1 MNDEHF
7 DKELSR
13 LYQQRKA
20 QFDAPEVNLST
31 RPLVKNYSFTKLV
44 SIFTLGGAAS
54 FSILAIVTHF
64 AKRPEVT
71 NQVVGEI
78 HQIELA
84 ENKIEKDDEKLTI
97 NTTALPPKPTTP
109 ASLPELNR
117 IIPEKN
123 KAHTSDIENIT
134 LKTKQVVRIP
144 NLEDPKFIVKPI
156 YKVMPKFPNKSLKD
170 QESGAIRLSYEID
183 TEGKVKNIKII
194 ESDVNRELQ
203 RSAMNALA
211 KWRYESVIA
220 QHREHEIIFEFNSEK

>member
-7 DKELSR
+7 DKELSK

-20 QFDAPEVNLST
+20 QFDAPEVNLSK
-31 RPLVKNYSFTKLV
+31 RPVGKNYSFTKLV
-44 SIFTLGGAAS
+44 SIFTLGGVAS

-64 AKRPEVT
+64 AKRPENS

-84 ENKIEKDDEKLTI
+84 ENKTEKKDEKLTI
-97 NTTALPPKPTTP
+97 NTTTLPPKPASP
-109 ASLPELNR
+109 ASLPELNI

-123 KAHTSDIENIT
+123 KTHTSDIEKIT

-144 NLEDPKFIVKPI
+144 SLKDPEFIVKPI

-170 QESGAIRLSYEID
+170 RESGAIKLGYEID
-183 TEGKVKNIKII
+183 TTGKVHNIKII

-203 RSAMNALA
+203 RSAINALA
-211 KWRYESVIA
+211 KWRYESVIS